1 MIWNLRWRRISWFWW
16 PVYCPESWLISWL
29 HSSMFPNMW
38 RAPSELVSELI
49 GGWVWLLGWGD
60 SGFWSAVLTVSVGF
74 RLHLQWFHSPWS
86 AFTSSSVAYVD
97 VMRCRH
103 RVVQVFTGT
112 WKKKHQQQQEMS
124 PNGRAVSNSVSSGWI
139 FPLRSVYRAD
149 RGMRSLGSERGGE
162 ERITG
167 LMKPAQ
173 GADT

>member
-1 MIWNLRWRRISWFWW
+1 
-16 PVYCPESWLISWL
+16 
-29 HSSMFPNMW
+29 
-38 RAPSELVSELI
+38 
-49 GGWVWLLGWGD
+49 
-60 SGFWSAVLTVSVGF
+60 
-74 RLHLQWFHSPWS
+74 
-86 AFTSSSVAYVD
+86 
-97 VMRCRH
+97 MRCRH

>member
-1 MIWNLRWRRISWFWW
+1 MISQS
-16 PVYCPESWLISWL
+16 VECL
-29 HSSMFPNMW
+29 HIF
-38 RAPSELVSELI
+38 L
-49 GGWVWLLGWGD
+49 
-60 SGFWSAVLTVSVGF
+60 
-74 RLHLQWFHSPWS
+74 
-86 AFTSSSVAYVD
+86 SSVRGCDALSSPCGSGV
-97 VMRCRH
+97 H
-103 RVVQVFTGT
+103 RNLEEET
-112 WKKKHQQQQEMS
+112 HQRQEMS